1 MHIFVSSATIA
12 PELIIH
18 SEFGGSFLTN
28 PGFLVPVLS
37 ALIVAIGLG
46 AGLVWYWRKNSLR
59 GKKGESNLQSLV
71 ESNNSEL
78 RKSKIR
84 FLPIFWLK
92 KARWSFGSIELE
104 L

>member
-1 MHIFVSSATIA
+1 MSTGLIVIPKNKNNLDIKIFILYVYFVSPATIA

-46 AGLVWYWRKNSLR
+46 AGLVWYWRKSSLR
-59 GKKGESNLQSLV
+59 GKKGERTS
-71 ESNNSEL
+71 
-78 RKSKIR
+78 KS
-84 FLPIFWLK
+84 F
-92 KARWSFGSIELE
+92 
-104 L
+104 